1 MSSTFDSGKAL
12 GFFWDVFK
20 ARPVAFIGMGIWT
33 VALIAALGAA
43 QYAPLM
49 AYLQDSQTIAPDDT
63 EALFASLAQF
73 YGALGPIWLIGMVG
87 GVLIEV
93 AWLRLFVRGECTP
106 AMPFRISKDEGGYL
120 LTKLALA
127 GIRLGAYIAWII
139 ALIVIGLVIGLALS
153 QFSAALATVG
163 IFVAIFASALPF
175 LWLLVRLSPALALA
189 VKRQAFALG
198 DAWTG
203 TKGWFWPMFGTYL
216 IAYVVM
222 LVLLLVIFAGAFLFG
237 YDMTGIST
245 TPAIMPITGVV
256 IFYAIQGAIMIIPQA
271 MMRGIAVKAALT
283 IDEASPPQ
291 NEAATPTV

>member
-12 GFFWDVFK
+12 GFFWHVFK
-20 ARPVAFIGMGIWT
+20 ARPVAFIAMGIWT
-33 VALIAALGAA
+33 TALIAALGAA

-49 AYLQDSQTIAPDDT
+49 VYMQDSQTIAPDDT
-63 EALFASLAQF
+63 EALFASLGQF
-73 YGALGPIWLIGMVG
+73 YGTLAPIWLIGMVG

-106 AMPFRISKDEGGYL
+106 IMPFRISKDEGGYL
-120 LTKLALA
+120 LTMLALA
-127 GIRLGAYIAWII
+127 GIMLGAYIVWIVAIFVI
-139 ALIVIGLVIGLALS
+139 ALVIGLALS

-163 IFVAIFASALPF
+163 IFIAMFASALPF

-189 VKRQAFALG
+189 VKRQSFALG

-222 LVLLLVIFAGAFLFG
+222 LVLSLVIFAGAFLVG
-237 YDMTGIST
+237 YDMTGVST
-245 TPAIMPITGVV
+245 TVTVMPITGVV

-283 IDEASPPQ
+283 IDEATPSSD
-291 NEAATPTV
+291 EAAPPTV